1 MIQSEDKGIYESCSF
16 LSNQERNIQKQNP
29 ISCVSCERLFG
40 AAGVELDLAVGSEQT
55 PVLLVHGLAVVTNT
69 GGLPGLIE
77 GLEVEQVDAPGEHAA
92 DTSFPELLG
101 VVGTG
106 LGSLVVG
113 TTI

>member
-1 MIQSEDKGIYESCSF
+1 MIQSEDKSIYESCSF
-16 LSNQERNIQKQNP
+16 LSSQKRNIQKKTH
-29 ISCVSCERLFG
+29 ISCESCERLFG
-40 AAGVELDLAVGSEQT
+40 AAGVELDLAVGGEQT

-69 GGLPGLIE
+69 SRLPGLIE

-92 DTSFPELLG
+92 DTGLPELLG

-106 LGSLVVG
+106 QGSLVVG